1 MFILEEED
9 VRMLFQATFQINSRA
24 VCAALTIAMLLLL
37 AVPSSLRAQQS
48 DEFDQYKVRLEG
60 YMFYSNPTGNFQA
73 SSDVYPVD
81 LQKNLGFNSYA
92 TFSGKVDWKFTHKN
106 HFYLWISP
114 FYTSATHTLST
125 SFTFQ
130 GKPFDVGLV
139 ANSSLHSFLVAPGY
153 QYDIIRRKR
162 GHLGIGVQMDLF
174 NTTAKI
180 SASGTVNGE
189 AITQSASGSL
199 LAPIPVA
206 GPQFRLYLTD
216 SPRIYIDGD
225 LYGMYFFGYGNF
237 VSTTDALG
245 VMLTRHV
252 SLSLGYQLG
261 SRLIVNNDT
270 STNRLGVHLTQQG
283 GIAGLQYTF

>member
-1 MFILEEED
+1 MSFKGEKQNIGRLL
-9 VRMLFQATFQINSRA
+9 R
-24 VCAALTIAMLLLL
+24 AALPVAIFLLMI
-37 AVPSSLRAQQS
+37 VPASLRAQQS
-48 DEFDQYKVRLEG
+48 DEFDQYKVRLEA

-73 SSDVYPVD
+73 SSDQYPVD
-81 LQKNLGFNSYA
+81 LQKNLGFSSYA

-114 FYTSATHTLST
+114 FYTSTTHTISN

-130 GKPFDVGLV
+130 GQPFDVGLV
-139 ANSSLHSFLVAPGY
+139 AKSSLHSFLVAPGY

-174 NTTAKI
+174 NTNAKI
-180 SASGTVNGE
+180 SATGTVNGVVVTP
-189 AITQSASGSL
+189 AASGSL

-206 GPQFRLYLTD
+206 GPQFRIYLTD
-216 SPRIYIDGD
+216 SPRLYIDGD
-225 LYGMYFFGYGNF
+225 VYGMYFFGYGNF

-245 VMLTRHV
+245 VMLTKHV

-261 SRLIVNNDT
+261 SRLIVNNDA

-283 GIAGLQYTF
+283 AIAGLQYTF